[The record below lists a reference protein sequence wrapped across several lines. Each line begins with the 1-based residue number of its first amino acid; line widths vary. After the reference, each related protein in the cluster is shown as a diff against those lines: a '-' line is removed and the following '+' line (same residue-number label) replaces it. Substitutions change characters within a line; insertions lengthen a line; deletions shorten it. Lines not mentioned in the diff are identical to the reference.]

1 VRALLVVVAI
11 STVAHANPLGMAWRT
26 KYPTKECR
34 PGIDVGG
41 ELVGVGAHT
50 LVFFDRATGKQRTTA
65 LPKLDGKRPADAYVH
80 AVVGD
85 TVIVGTSTVPIGLDA
100 KTGVLRWQRTPSSE
114 KTYHVVFAS
123 GGTHV
128 VEAVV
133 TRKVPLVV
141 AIERFDAATGT
152 TAWKANVPT
161 QRTRFDEV
169 LTSDNH
175 VFVVTSEAKG
185 GNAGNTIVA
194 FDLAGKQVWA
204 VDEPVGYL
212 AKLAT
217 SGDHLVA
224 IKDNVISVFDG
235 ATGVKKRW
243 EVYWNA
249 HPIVAGD
256 AVYATPVD
264 HSVEAYELAGT
275 KRWTTKLPGT
285 SVRDTRVIGTASEFV
300 YVHDGDFVRT
310 LDAKTGKLLGGTG
323 IPDLDRFAIHASAP
337 AFTRCT
343 GGSGRSLVA
352 YDPSTPA
359 PEHRVKLRGRVRCR
373 NCDADS
379 KIELAIGDA
388 SLVLGPNGTFSLD
401 IVARGTLSLD
411 VGDVGFVPSRIRLVD
426 FTADRTL
433 TLGDVPVT
441 VPVRGFD

>member
-1 VRALLVVVAI
+1 VV
-11 STVAHANPLGMAWRT
+11 
-26 KYPTKECR
+26 
-34 PGIDVGG
+34 
-41 ELVGVGAHT
+41 
-50 LVFFDRATGKQRTTA
+50 
-65 LPKLDGKRPADAYVH
+65 
-80 AVVGD
+80 
-85 TVIVGTSTVPIGLDA
+85 VGTSTVSIGLDA
-100 KTGVLRWQRTPSSE
+100 KTGALRWRRTPSTE
-114 KTYHVVFAS
+114 KTYRLVFAS
-123 GGTHV
+123 GSTHV

-133 TRKVPLVV
+133 TRQVPIVV

-169 LTSDNH
+169 FTSDNH

-249 HPIVAGD
+249 NPVVAGD

-285 SVRDTRVIGTASEFV
+285 SVRDTRVIGRASGFV
-300 YVHDGDFVRT
+300 YVRDGDFVRT
-310 LDAKTGKLLGGTG
+310 LDAKTGKLLGSTG

-359 PEHRVKLRGRVRCR
+359 PEHRVKLRGRVRCTS
-373 NCDADS
+373 CDADS
-379 KIELAIGDA
+379 KIEIAIGDV
-388 SLVLGPNGTFSLD
+388 SVLLGADRTFSLD
-401 IVARGTLSLD
+401 VVARGTLSLD
-411 VGDVGFVPSRIRLVD
+411 AGPAGFVPSRVRLVD
-426 FTADRTL
+426 FTVNRTL
-433 TLGDVPVT
+433 TLGDVRITAPV
-441 VPVRGFD
+441 GLD